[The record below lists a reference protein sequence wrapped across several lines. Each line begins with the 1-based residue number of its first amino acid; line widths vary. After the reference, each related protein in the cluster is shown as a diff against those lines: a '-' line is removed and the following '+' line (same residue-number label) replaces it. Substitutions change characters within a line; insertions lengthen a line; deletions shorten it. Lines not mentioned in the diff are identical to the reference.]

1 MSLARL
7 RVDFTGIRAP
17 LSGVVAKILVDRGNV
32 VDRGVPILVLVQDD
46 PILVAIHVPEKHY
59 GETFKKMDILEVRVS
74 PDAYPESDPFP
85 GRISTIS
92 PTIDPQSRTFELEVK
107 LENPSRLLRPGM
119 YVNAELVMEK
129 YSDALLIPES
139 ALLNS
144 EGEYFVFVVRDN
156 GGPLAVKRAVA
167 PGIINPG
174 TVQIKDGL
182 SEGDLVI
189 AEGNSFLEP
198 GQKVRI
204 IAGN

>member
-1 MSLARL
+1 M
-7 RVDFTGIRAP
+7 DFTGIRAP

-59 GETFKKMDILEVRVS
+59 GETFKKMDSLEVRVS

-85 GRISTIS
+85 GRISAIF
-92 PTIDPQSRTFELEVK
+92 PTINPQSRTFELEVK

-174 TVQIKDGL
+174 TIQIKDGL